1 MKPDQE
7 VIAQAVRVE
16 EDSKTGE
23 VFLTFKITSTEWKRK
38 ILREWHKPD
47 LEFIIDGKNIRTQK

>member
-1 MKPDQE
+1 MKSDEE

-23 VFLTFKITSTEWKRK
+23 VFLTFKVTSPEWKKK
-38 ILREWHKPD
+38 ILREWHKQE
-47 LEFIIDGKNIRTQK
+47 LEFIIDGKNIRAQK

>member
-1 MKPDQE
+1 MKIDEE

-23 VFLTFKITSTEWKRK
+23 VFLTFKIISTQWKHK

-47 LEFIIDGKNIRTQK
+47 LEFVLDGKTLRNQK